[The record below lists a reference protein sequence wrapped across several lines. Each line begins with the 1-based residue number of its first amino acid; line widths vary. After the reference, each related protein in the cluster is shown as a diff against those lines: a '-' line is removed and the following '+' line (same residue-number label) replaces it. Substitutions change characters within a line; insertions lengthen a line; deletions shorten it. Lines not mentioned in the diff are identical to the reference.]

1 MTGTAPTLER
11 LASAYGISRQGITDL
26 AKRHDLDR
34 QVLAD
39 PEALL
44 VVLLDRGNR
53 SPLRSR
59 LTDPST
65 RNAIAN
71 QIQTIKPNDPS

>member
-1 MTGTAPTLER
+1 MKGSAPSLER
-11 LASAYGISRQGITDL
+11 LATAYGVSRQGITDV

-59 LTDPST
+59 LTDPAT
-65 RNAIAN
+65 RAAIQK
-71 QIQTIKPNDPS
+71 QIHA

>member
-1 MTGTAPTLER
+1 MNGTAPSLER
-11 LASAYGISRQGITDL
+11 LASAYRLSRQGITDV

-44 VVLLDRGNR
+44 TVLLDKGNR
-53 SPLRSR
+53 SQLRSR
-59 LTDPST
+59 LTDPAA
-65 RNAIAN
+65 RAAIQK
-71 QIQTIKPNDPS
+71 QIRA

>member
-1 MTGTAPTLER
+1 MNGTAPSLER
-11 LASAYGISRQGITDL
+11 LASAYGLTRQGITDL
-26 AKRHDLDR
+26 SKRHSIER

-44 VVLLDRGNR
+44 DVLLDRGNR
-53 SPLRSR
+53 SPLRSK

-65 RNAIAN
+65 RAAIAS
-71 QIQTIKPNDPS
+71 QLQD

>member
-1 MTGTAPTLER
+1 MTGTAPSLER
-11 LASAYGISRQGITDL
+11 LATAYGLTRQGITDVS
-26 AKRHDLDR
+26 KRHGIEP

-39 PEALL
+39 PDALL

-59 LTDPST
+59 LVEPAE
-65 RNAIAN
+65 RLRIATE
-71 QIQTIKPNDPS
+71 ISI

>member
-1 MTGTAPTLER
+1 MTGTAPSLER
-11 LASAYGISRQGITDL
+11 LATAYGLSRQGITDV

-44 VVLLDRGNR
+44 VVLLDRGRR
-53 SPLRSR
+53 SPLRSK
-59 LTDPST
+59 LIEPST
-65 RNAIAN
+65 RAAIQK
-71 QIQTIKPNDPS
+71 QIHA

>member
-1 MTGTAPTLER
+1 MTGTAPSLER
-11 LASAYGISRQGITDL
+11 LASAYGLSRQGITDV
-26 AKRHDLDR
+26 AKRHGIDR

-39 PEALL
+39 PDSLF
-44 VVLLDRGNR
+44 VVLLDRGRR

-65 RNAIAN
+65 RAAIQK
-71 QIQTIKPNDPS
+71 QIHA

>member
-1 MTGTAPTLER
+1 MTGTAPSLER
-11 LASAYGISRQGITDL
+11 LATAYGLTRQGVTDL
-26 AKRHDLDR
+26 SKRHGIER

-44 VVLLDRGNR
+44 TVLLDKGNR

-59 LTDPST
+59 LTDPAT
-65 RNAIAN
+65 RNEIAS
-71 QIQTIKPNDPS
+71 QLQTTESNDH

>member
-1 MTGTAPTLER
+1 MNGTAPSLER
-11 LASAYGISRQGITDL
+11 LASAYGLSRQGITDV

-39 PEALL
+39 PDALLVVLL

-59 LTDPST
+59 LTDPAT
-65 RNAIAN
+65 RAAIQK
-71 QIQTIKPNDPS
+71 QIHA

>member
-1 MTGTAPTLER
+1 MTGTAPSLER
-11 LASAYGISRQGITDL
+11 LASAYGLSRQGITDV
-26 AKRHDLDR
+26 AKRHSIDR

-44 VVLLDRGNR
+44 VVLLDRGRR

-59 LTDPST
+59 LVEPAE
-65 RNAIAN
+65 RLRIATE
-71 QIQTIKPNDPS
+71 ISI

>member
-1 MTGTAPTLER
+1 MKGSAPSLER
-11 LASAYGISRQGITDL
+11 LATAYGVSRQGITDV
-26 AKRHDLDR
+26 AKRHDLER

-59 LTDPST
+59 LVEPAE
-65 RNAIAN
+65 RLRIATE
-71 QIQTIKPNDPS
+71 ISI

>member
-1 MTGTAPTLER
+1 MTGTAPTFER
-11 LASAYGISRQGITDL
+11 LATAYGLTRQGITDL
-26 AKRHDLDR
+26 SKRHDLDR

-44 VVLLDRGNR
+44 VVLLTKGNR

-59 LTDPST
+59 LVDPAT

-71 QIQTIKPNDPS
+71 QIQTIKSNDQS

>member
-1 MTGTAPTLER
+1 MNGTAPSLKR
-11 LASAYGISRQGITDL
+11 LASAYGLSRQGITDV

-44 VVLLDRGNR
+44 VVLLDRGRR
-53 SPLRSR
+53 SPLRSK
-59 LTDPST
+59 LIEPST
-65 RNAIAN
+65 RAAIQK
-71 QIQTIKPNDPS
+71 QIHA

>member
-1 MTGTAPTLER
+1 MTGTAPSLER
-11 LASAYGISRQGITDL
+11 LATAYGVSRQGITDL
-26 AKRHDLDR
+26 SKRHGIER

-44 VVLLDRGNR
+44 VVLLDRGRR

-59 LTDPST
+59 LTDPAT
-65 RNAIAN
+65 RAAIQK
-71 QIQTIKPNDPS
+71 QIHA

>member
-1 MTGTAPTLER
+1 MNGTAPSLER
-11 LASAYGISRQGITDL
+11 LATAYGLSRQGITDG

-39 PEALL
+39 PDALL

-59 LTDPST
+59 LTDPAA
-65 RNAIAN
+65 RAAIAS
-71 QIQTIKPNDPS
+71 QLQTTESNDH

>member
-1 MTGTAPTLER
+1 MNGTAPSLER
-11 LASAYGISRQGITDL
+11 LASAYGLSRQGITDV

-44 VVLLDRGNR
+44 VVLLDRGRR
-53 SPLRSR
+53 SPLRSK
-59 LTDPST
+59 LIEPST
-65 RNAIAN
+65 RAAIQK
-71 QIQTIKPNDPS
+71 QIHA

>member
-1 MTGTAPTLER
+1 MNGTAPSLER
-11 LASAYGISRQGITDL
+11 LATAYGVSRQGITDV

-44 VVLLDRGNR
+44 VVLLDRGRR
-53 SPLRSR
+53 SPLRSK
-59 LTDPST
+59 LIEPAT
-65 RNAIAN
+65 RAAIQK
-71 QIQTIKPNDPS
+71 QIHA

>member
-1 MTGTAPTLER
+1 MTGTAPSLER
-11 LASAYGISRQGITDL
+11 LATAYGLSRQGITDV

-44 VVLLDRGNR
+44 TVLLDKGNR

-65 RNAIAN
+65 RSAITS
-71 QIQTIKPNDPS
+71 QLQTIKSNDQS

>member
-1 MTGTAPTLER
+1 MNGTAPSLKR
-11 LASAYGISRQGITDL
+11 LASAYGLSRQGITDV

-44 VVLLDRGNR
+44 VVLLDRGRR

-59 LTDPST
+59 LVEPAE
-65 RNAIAN
+65 RLRIATE
-71 QIQTIKPNDPS
+71 ISI

>member
-11 LASAYGISRQGITDL
+11 LASAYGLSRQGITDL

-44 VVLLDRGNR
+44 TVLLDRGNR

-59 LTDPST
+59 LVDPAT
-65 RNAIAN
+65 RNEIAS
-71 QIQTIKPNDPS
+71 QLQTTESNDH

>member
-1 MTGTAPTLER
+1 MKGSAPSLER
-11 LASAYGISRQGITDL
+11 LATAYGLSRQGITDV

-39 PEALL
+39 PDALL

-65 RNAIAN
+65 RAAIAS
-71 QIQTIKPNDPS
+71 QLQTTESNDH

>member
-1 MTGTAPTLER
+1 MNGTAPSLER
-11 LASAYGISRQGITDL
+11 LATAYGVSRQGITDV

-39 PEALL
+39 PDALL

-65 RNAIAN
+65 RAAIAS
-71 QIQTIKPNDPS
+71 QLQTTESNDH